1 MYGGMSSRREKQ
13 FEKIEAAAS
22 KGLTSV
28 TLKIFSSEARR
39 WEKKGFKVT
48 LTNSE
53 NNFGIYNLNF
63 EKQNLLN
70 SSECNRFIVGCR
82 KLPEGLTCAER
93 MFLLSKKAIFEQSFI
108 D

>member
-1 MYGGMSSRREKQ
+1 MYGGMLSRREKQ

-28 TLKIFSSEARR
+28 TLKLFSSEARR

-48 LTNSE
+48 LINSE

-63 EKQNLLN
+63 EKQTPLN
-70 SSECNRFIVGCR
+70 SSGR
-82 KLPEGLTCAER
+82 KSPEGLNCAER
-93 MFLLSKKAIFEQSFI
+93 MFLLSKKTIFEQSFI
-108 D
+108 DWI